1 MVVYKET
8 QWYTA
13 TPESHKQQWKLHKDV
28 SNIASCLNEERK
40 ELLSNLCL
48 FIYTNTTGT
57 TAFKCLP
64 ALIAFVQ
71 NGLSFNQCI
80 DGLAFVMN
88 RGDLFGGLEN
98 AIGIFLQLEQE
109 ADGYDSI

>member
-1 MVVYKET
+1 MVVYKEQKYFT
-8 QWYTA
+8 SV
-13 TPESHKQQWKLHKDV
+13 PERHRQQWKLRKDV
-28 SNIASCLNEERK
+28 ADIASCLNEERK

-64 ALIAFVQ
+64 ALIIFVQ

-80 DGLAFVMN
+80 DGLVFVMN
-88 RGDLFGGLEN
+88 
-98 AIGIFLQLEQE
+98 
-109 ADGYDSI
+109 